1 MYLQTRSM
9 SDFETEKAEA
19 DFSKIRFFINYD
31 VLNLFMLLK
40 QFLFLYTQPDGIDY
54 DDFIQNTPSA

>member
-19 DFSKIRFFINYD
+19 DISKIRFFINYD
-31 VLNLFMLLK
+31 VLNLFMHLN
-40 QFLFLYTQPDGIDY
+40 QFLFLYTQPDGIESN
-54 DDFIQNTPSA
+54 DFTQNTPSA